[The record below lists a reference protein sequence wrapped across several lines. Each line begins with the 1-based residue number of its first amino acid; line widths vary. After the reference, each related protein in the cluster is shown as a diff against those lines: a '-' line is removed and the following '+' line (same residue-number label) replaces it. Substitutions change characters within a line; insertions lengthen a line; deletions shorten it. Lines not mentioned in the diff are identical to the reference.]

1 MIKRIWGVEFL
12 FAKAFLKLDLK
23 KTKVLQVIQTT
34 VCHLSFIYHQDI
46 SNESHSRLT
55 TDCFCSFS
63 EGVWQT
69 NVFPVN
75 QHRIL
80 DFITFALNFP
90 DKTNWKFCR
99 WDLTWLLCIHD
110 GLGYELTLQMLR
122 KQLQSLGMFYQFRGS
137 HLGWKNVCLS
147 VCLPACLLILQKTHT
162 YTYCTLNVIPYSLSW
177 LIKRFS

>member
-12 FAKAFLKLDLK
+12 SEKAFLWLELK
-23 KTKVLQVIQTT
+23 KTKVLQVIHTT
-34 VCHLSFIYHQDI
+34 ICHPSFIYHQD
-46 SNESHSRLT
+46 SPNESHSRLT
-55 TDCFCSFS
+55 ADSFCSFG

-90 DKTNWKFCR
+90 DKTNWKFCL
-99 WDLTWLLCIHD
+99 WDLTGLLYMDD

-122 KQLQSLGMFYQFRGS
+122 KQPQSSGMLYQFWGS
-137 HLGWKNVCLS
+137 CLGWKNVCLS
-147 VCLPACLLILQKTHT
+147 AHLPYENSHA
-162 YTYCTLNVIPYSLSW
+162 YCTLHVVSYSS
-177 LIKRFS
+177 S